1 MEDTGENGGDGR
13 HMGCTLFWSFH
24 GRTGNGAGIAT
35 VLGWF
40 AMVRPDDREGRRKGK
55 RNSSSVLLWL
65 VDGAAVRPVRER
77 DTTKKRFK
85 MALIKWRLAIAAHL
99 PCCFIYHLAA
109 ASNIVATLAS
119 FDKSLHFCDYVL
131 ALTVENFLERHLQTL
146 VFNPSMAKSIHH
158 ARLILEKVNAAINDM
173 ASYAEANAYIRE
185 VEAF

>member
-65 VDGAAVRPVRER
+65 VDGAAVRPRR
-77 DTTKKRFK
+77 SPPTRISSPFT
-85 MALIKWRLAIAAHL
+85 AIVHL
-99 PCCFIYHLAA
+99 LAA
-109 ASNIVATLAS
+109 AFNELLRSCS
-119 FDKSLHFCDYVL
+119 GFDLKMRD
-131 ALTVENFLERHLQTL
+131 
-146 VFNPSMAKSIHH
+146 
-158 ARLILEKVNAAINDM
+158 RLILEKVNAAINDM

>member
-85 MALIKWRLAIAAHL
+85 MALIKWRFYKSAIIFGYYGIICY
-99 PCCFIYHLAA
+99 CCNEFVQ
-109 ASNIVATLAS
+109 NGG
-119 FDKSLHFCDYVL
+119 FCMI
-131 ALTVENFLERHLQTL
+131 
-146 VFNPSMAKSIHH
+146 MA
-158 ARLILEKVNAAINDM
+158 V
-173 ASYAEANAYIRE
+173 
-185 VEAF
+185 